1 MDAALIWPWA
11 PILSF
16 ATVYHGTPVEI
27 ATTSIVYSHPYKS
40 HTVDVPQKIKDSL
53 RKFRFARRDAGSAA
67 LIVKINKQQYVC
79 GAMCPRPKLI
89 LSLARLIMEEVDQ
102 FDSIS
107 IEDLA
112 EGLSKMLPYGYF
124 QANEQRPTIR
134 APRELTSIYRTLI
147 RTEAFRWSEILP
159 IGLDQLGAD
168 IE

>member
-1 MDAALIWPWA
+1 MYAALIWLWA

-124 QANEQRPTIR
+124 QAN
-134 APRELTSIYRTLI
+134 
-147 RTEAFRWSEILP
+147 
-159 IGLDQLGAD
+159 
-168 IE
+168 